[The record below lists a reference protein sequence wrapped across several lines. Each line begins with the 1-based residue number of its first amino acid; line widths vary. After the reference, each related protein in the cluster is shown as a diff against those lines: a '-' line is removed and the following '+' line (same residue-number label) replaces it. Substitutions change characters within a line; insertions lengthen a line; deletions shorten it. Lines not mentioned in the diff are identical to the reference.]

1 MSWVASLVKIR
12 HHAIGYSGPLNR
24 QLLAFQS
31 IVSEVRESLRDL
43 VEMSLVSLF
52 LEGDAERERDDWMNI
67 SLRFL
72 LLTSLWT
79 DASDRI

>member
-1 MSWVASLVKIR
+1 MIVSWVASLGKIR

-31 IVSEVRESLRDL
+31 LVAEVRTSLRDL

-52 LEGDAERERDDWMNI
+52 LEGDADRDRKDWMDI
-67 SLRFL
+67 SLRFSL
-72 LLTSLWT
+72 LGPS
-79 DASDRI
+79 I